1 MEWMQIVS
9 AHVTLV
15 LFSLQ
20 CRLMHLT
27 NSNVLNIYEM
37 VSKTPGQLNANPFSF
52 LPILYLSSF
61 KLSQQFDVWSITG
74 QSVTD
79 FSLLLT
85 RCVCVGGEGGEGIQ
99 GNKAIFTSGRFCIF
113 CFFIHTCTTENQ
125 GCYNWDK
132 AS

>member
-1 MEWMQIVS
+1 MTVEWMQIVS

-99 GNKAIFTSGRFCIF
+99 GNKAIFTSGRFCILF
-113 CFFIHTCTTENQ
+113 LHT
-125 GCYNWDK
+125 YMYY
-132 AS
+132 